1 RNQYLK
7 FPHFSRIDI
16 DQRLRHFFLSNY
28 KMERNNS
35 LDPAFVQLAQSNIE
49 LREELNREVDIN
61 RANEKKIRQLIR
73 DLEKCEGEI
82 IRRSLTITD
91 QENEIDD
98 LKIQISNLRK
108 QLRSVLKE
116 IKSNETVIDSKNN
129 QIAGY
134 EEDILRL
141 KKRIRCLKASCTA
154 EELIPHKKISSNLIE
169 MANLTPPRIPRSPRM
184 DDTSRTFES
193 VTQSIRNKIRRNPDT
208 SLCNFVEYTLDELAR
223 FYNQSQLELA
233 MERDNTRIAIDDAM
247 SWQNATAYILDDV
260 EKSHKGEKLMHTFWR
275 VYYAK
280 NTTRLLS
287 QIFAL
292 KILCNRYKN
301 TSQPQPYGR
310 ARLYGKYTK
319 WKNRTRAK
327 HTKYTKWKLRSK
339 LIHDANLELEE
350 RINFL
355 NQRIFDLQ
363 NNIPPQNQ
371 NMATLSDVMT
381 SLAPNLAQ
389 IPQYTGQEPPDD
401 YVNKIEQ
408 VFSYGISLN
417 VNEFNDAVKTNI
429 LKSKMSGKY
438 APVPAQY
445 PLGTDINT
453 PALFRNWIRHRY
465 HELTLGSRQASLSK
479 LAQEKFLLTDT
490 PETYEERIRLLLL
503 QTPNNNADALAILWN
518 HLPEELFT
526 RVKIANPGDINA
538 FFTAIKN
545 TWQERKPA
553 TFTYNGG
560 LSGTP
565 LILPSSLS
573 HMQEQPL
580 ESAQQVSRNKKAYE
594 HLEIIAMRLGYP
606 DNAPRDPNAFDK
618 FIEDELENR
627 LGYENYHIKKI
638 NTVRKVSGTKRSVP
652 AIQQQKLVRSGTT
665 AVRHKN
671 ARQTRRRA
679 PSRVSGK
686 LTKKVNFAVRSE
698 DKEEYYSDS
707 SSPTSEESE
716 EEDSRRERVYNSS
729 DQEEIDSEE
738 DENNL
743 RQSFGLKKKK
753 AINSG
758 SRGKS

>member
-1 RNQYLK
+1 
-7 FPHFSRIDI
+7 
-16 DQRLRHFFLSNY
+16 
-28 KMERNNS
+28 MEDNL

-61 RANEKKIRQLIR
+61 CTNERKIRKLIWE
-73 DLEKCEGEI
+73 LEKCEGEI
-82 IRRSLTITD
+82 IRRSLTITN

-108 QLRSVLKE
+108 QLRSALKE

-129 QIAGY
+129 QIARY

-141 KKRIRCLKASCTA
+141 KARIK
-154 EELIPHKKISSNLIE
+154 ELIPRKRISSNQIE
-169 MANLTPPRIPRSPRM
+169 MANFTPPRIPGSTMM

-193 VTQSIRNKIRRNPDT
+193 VSQSIRNKIRRNSDIT
-208 SLCNFVEYTLDELAR
+208 LKNSVEYALDELTR

-233 MERDNTRIAIDDAM
+233 TERDNTRIAIDDAM

-560 LSGTP
+560 LNGTA

-638 NTVRKVSGTKRSVP
+638 NTVRKVSGTKRCLC
-652 AIQQQKLVRSGTT
+652 A
-665 AVRHKN
+665 
-671 ARQTRRRA
+671 
-679 PSRVSGK
+679 
-686 LTKKVNFAVRSE
+686 
-698 DKEEYYSDS
+698 
-707 SSPTSEESE
+707 
-716 EEDSRRERVYNSS
+716 
-729 DQEEIDSEE
+729 
-738 DENNL
+738 
-743 RQSFGLKKKK
+743 
-753 AINSG
+753 
-758 SRGKS
+758 